1 MNVTQG
7 PRATRFGAGHVAAA
21 VIAAWIVYVLVGGL
35 EGTGQ
40 HFVVLG
46 ALRIVLF
53 AALLA
58 FAVTVGANA
67 GRLGRAGLA
76 VAAVGATAYLLGGI
90 GSVATD
96 GWSFDVFA
104 GDGAFEPPWY
114 AYVIGLS
121 GALFALG
128 TIVVGIAGRSSGR
141 LSVAV
146 ILAGALF
153 PAVFAL
159 QEPLGFAGAHIV
171 WLVPWMVLAAGLIA
185 GTARRSS
192 APGLQAAPAR

>member
-1 MNVTQG
+1 MNVTQE
-7 PRATRFGAGHVAAA
+7 PRAARFGAGHVAAA

-58 FAVTVGANA
+58 FAVAAGAQA

-76 VAAVGATAYLLGGI
+76 VAAVGAAAYLFGGI
-90 GSVATD
+90 GAVATD

-104 GDGAFEPPWY
+104 GDGEFEPPWY
-114 AYVIGLS
+114 AFVLGMS
-121 GALFALG
+121 GVLFALG
-128 TIVVGIAGRSSGR
+128 TILVGIAGRSSGR
-141 LSVAV
+141 LAVAV

-171 WLVPWMVLAAGLIA
+171 WLMPWMVLAAGLIA
-185 GTARRSS
+185 GPADQPR
-192 APGLQAAPAR
+192 AGLKAAPAR